1 VDVLILHDA
10 LKGRAR
16 YKVRGLY
23 RSESLKRRLE
33 NLLRREQGVQRVTA
47 SILTGH
53 LLVIFHSD
61 RTAPAFAAIIEQ
73 IILDGLN
80 GSEPRSPEPFP
91 SNGHHPATVHGSSPH
106 SMRRPATEPSDGSRN
121 AETAWH
127 LLPSTTVLSEL
138 DVSPHIGLTT
148 EAAGE
153 RLKRHGANILPG
165 SVPRSGLSIF
175 FGQFKSL
182 PVALLGVAAGL
193 SLVTAGVADAVIIL
207 GVIVI
212 NAAIGYV
219 TESQAEKTLQSLKS
233 LVRPMTLVL
242 REARPALIKAEE
254 VAIGDVLVLKPGSYI
269 AADARLVA
277 ADHLH
282 VDESAL
288 TGESVPVRKSTEA
301 LLADAIPLGD
311 RVNMIYMGTLVTGGS
326 GLAVVVATGA
336 DTEMGH
342 IQVLV
347 GEAEAP
353 QTPMERQL
361 DQMGN
366 QLVIISGAVCGL
378 VFVIGL
384 LRGYGVMRMLTTSIS
399 LAVAAVP
406 EGLPTIATT
415 TLALGIRNMR
425 RHHVLIRHLTAVET
439 LGSVQTICMDKTG
452 TITLNRMTVVE
463 IHVGM
468 KRLRVADGAFS
479 DGVELVNP
487 FACDELLRLLHVG
500 VLCSESEIELE
511 HGEYRVQGSPTENAL
526 IHAAIG
532 ANVDALKLRERYP
545 LLKIQH
551 RSENRNYMTTLHAV
565 PDPSAAEPP
574 YLLAVKGSPAEVLA
588 MCQAQIKSG
597 EVAPLTE
604 DDRLAI
610 QTENEH
616 LSGQALRV
624 LGLAYSQLEGSETNG
639 SAPNQL
645 IWLGLIGM
653 ADPIRHGVKALIG
666 DFHHAGI
673 NTVMITGD
681 QTPTAYAIGKELGLS
696 GREELEIMDSTHLTK
711 LEPEV
716 MTALAE
722 RMHVFARVSPAHKL
736 QIVQALQRKGRI
748 VAMTGDGI
756 NDGPALKAADIGIA
770 MGHTGTDVAREVADI
785 VLEDDRLETMVIAI
799 SHGRTIYRNIR
810 KSVHFLLATNVS
822 EIMVML
828 VAIGGGLGQ
837 PLNPMQL
844 LWINLVSDIFPG
856 LALAL
861 EPPEPD
867 ILSRP
872 PRNPG
877 EPIVQPRD
885 FRRIGFEAAALS
897 AGALGA
903 YGYGLAR
910 YGMGARAGTLAFM
923 SLTTGQLLH
932 ALSCRSEQR
941 SLFGLAGASDRP
953 LPPNRYLQAALGVS
967 LGLQALVAMVPGLRS
982 LLGLAPLT
990 LLDGAVIGGSAL
1002 LPLAMNEFTKPT
1014 LPSPITPAATAAAIS
1029 MTSSER
1035 TPAAATLQPQE
1046 SS

>member
-1 VDVLILHDA
+1 MQVLILHDA

-16 YKVRGLY
+16 YQVRGLY
-23 RSESLKRRLE
+23 RSELLKRRLE
-33 NLLRREQGVQRVTA
+33 GLLRREVGVQRVSA
-47 SILTGH
+47 SVLTGH
-53 LLVIFHSD
+53 LLVLFNSD
-61 RTAPAFAAIIEQ
+61 RTAPAIATIIEQ
-73 IILDGLN
+73 IVLD
-80 GSEPRSPEPFP
+80 GSEPLPYPPSSP
-91 SNGHHPATVHGSSPH
+91 NGHHPATAHSSSLPPV
-106 SMRRPATEPSDGSRN
+106 RRPASAPVGPGRKEGTE
-121 AETAWH
+121 WH
-127 LLPSTTVLSEL
+127 LHSSTAVLSEL
-138 DVSPHIGLTT
+138 DVSLHTGLTA
-148 EAAGE
+148 EIAGE

-193 SLVTAGVADAVIIL
+193 SVVTAGAADAVIIL

-212 NAAIGYV
+212 NATIGYL
-219 TESQAEKTLQSLKS
+219 TESQAERTLQSLKS
-233 LVRPMTLVL
+233 LVRPMTLTL
-242 REARPALIKAEE
+242 RDTHPTLIKAEE
-254 VAIGDVLVLKPGSYI
+254 VAIGDVLVLKPGTYI

-277 ADHLH
+277 TDHLH

-288 TGESVPVRKSTEA
+288 TGESMPVKKSAEA
-301 LLADAIPLGD
+301 LLAEEIPLAD
-311 RVNMIYMGTLVTGGS
+311 RINMAYMGTLVTGGS
-326 GLAVVVATGA
+326 GFAVVVATGA
-336 DTEMGH
+336 NTEMGR
-342 IQVLV
+342 IQTLV

-361 DQMGN
+361 DQMGT

-384 LRGYGVMRMLTTSIS
+384 LRGYGVLQMLTTSVS

-425 RHHVLIRHLTAVET
+425 RHHVLIRHLNAVET

-468 KRLRVADGAFS
+468 KRLQTVDGAFS

-487 FACDELLRLLHVG
+487 FTCDELLRLLHVG
-500 VLCSESEIELE
+500 VLCSETEIALE
-511 HGEYRVQGSPTENAL
+511 HGEYRLQGSPTENAL

-532 ANVDALKLRERYP
+532 ADVDVLKLRERYP
-545 LLKIQH
+545 LLKMQH
-551 RSENRNYMTTLHAV
+551 RSENRNYMATLHAV
-565 PDPSAAEPP
+565 PDPAASDPP
-574 YLLAVKGSPAEVLA
+574 YLLAVKGSPTEVLA
-588 MCQAQIKSG
+588 MCRAQVKAG
-597 EVAPLTE
+597 EVVPLTE

-610 QTENEH
+610 QVENEQ
-616 LSGQALRV
+616 LSGRALRV
-624 LGLAYSQLEGSETNG
+624 LGLAYTQLDGAGTDEE
-639 SAPNQL
+639 APNRL

-653 ADPIRHGVKALIG
+653 ADPVRHGVKELIG
-666 DFHHAGI
+666 AFHQAGI

-696 GREELEIMDSTHLTK
+696 GRDELEILDSTHLTQ

-722 RMHVFARVSPAHKL
+722 RVHIFARVSPAHKL
-736 QIVQALQRKGRI
+736 QIVQALQRKGRV

-785 VLEDDRLETMVIAI
+785 VLEDDRLETMIIAV

-903 YGYGLAR
+903 YGYGIAR
-910 YGMGARAGTLAFM
+910 YGMGPRAGTLAFM

-932 ALSCRSEQR
+932 ALSCRSEER
-941 SLFGLAGASDRP
+941 SLFRHAGPAGHP

-967 LGLQALVAMVPGLRS
+967 LGLQALAVIVPGLRS
-982 LLGLAPLT
+982 LLGITPLS

-1002 LPLAMNEFTKPT
+1002 LPLAVNELTKPT
-1014 LPSPITPAATAAAIS
+1014 TSVPAATAPL
-1029 MTSSER
+1029 TSPER
-1035 TPAAATLQPQE
+1035 TSAAATLQPQE
-1046 SS
+1046 QS